1 MNHSFNVEIAKKYG
15 IEKAVL
21 LENFYFWVKKN
32 QANKKNIH
40 NGKAYTV
47 NTAEAFAE
55 LFPYIKERK
64 IAQLLREMENQ
75 DGLLLSGQFHKYDR
89 TKSYT
94 LTDFALSL
102 YEPNIQNSVRSNIQ
116 KLDNGK
122 SENGTIK
129 DTEKRD
135 CIYTDINTDI
145 NADINISAQPKS
157 EKSSDLSPY
166 DFLITQYLVLYA
178 ELYRDG
184 SVKTE
189 KPCYNEKQIRKQINE
204 LLKSYTVYELY
215 AVLTNAKNDKWLIS
229 TGFSISLVF
238 AASQVQ
244 RLLNSTAPQYP
255 QERQKKKIYTDADYL
270 AGASDLDNTPF

>member
-1 MNHSFNVEIAKKYG
+1 MQHSFDVDIAKEYG
-15 IEKAVL
+15 LKEAILLNHLYFWIEKNKANEVHYYDGTYWTY
-21 LENFYFWVKKN
+21 NSVK
-32 QANKKNIH
+32 AFNK
-40 NGKAYTV
+40 
-47 NTAEAFAE
+47 
-55 LFPYIKERK
+55 LFPYLSERQINNTLK
-64 IAQLLREMENQ
+64 ALKDKGIIQTGNYNKSA
-75 DGLLLSGQFHKYDR
+75 YDR
-89 TKSYT
+89 TMWYAFTKTGVSIMQKCKMEDT
-94 LTDFALSL
+94 KM
-102 YEPNIQNSVRSNIQ
+102 SNGDVKNVKPIP
-116 KLDNGK
+116 
-122 SENGTIK
+122 
-129 DTEKRD
+129 
-135 CIYTDINTDI
+135 DINTDI

-204 LLKSYTVYELY
+204 LLKSYTVYDLY
-215 AVLTNAKNDKWLIS
+215 TVLTNAKNDKWLIS
-229 TGFSISLVF
+229 TGFSISLIF

-255 QERQKKKIYTDADYL
+255 QERQKKEVYTDADYL

>member
-1 MNHSFNVEIAKKYG
+1 MNHSFNVEIAEKYG

-40 NGKAYTV
+40 NGKAYTF

-75 DGLLLSGQFHKYDR
+75 DGLLISGQFHKYDR

-102 YEPNIQNSVRSNIQ
+102 YESNIQNPVHSNIQ

-122 SENGTIK
+122 SENGMFK
-129 DTEKRD
+129 DTENGA
-135 CIYTDINTDI
+135 CIYTDINADI
-145 NADINISAQPKS
+145 NANINISAQPKS

-178 ELYRDG
+178 ELYRAG
-184 SVKTE
+184 IVKTE

-204 LLKSYTVYELY
+204 LLKSYTVYDLY
-215 AVLTNAKNDKWLIS
+215 TVLTNAKNDKWLIS

-244 RLLNSTAPQYP
+244 RLLNSTPAPQVY
-255 QERQKKKIYTDADYL
+255 QKKEVYTDAEYL
-270 AGASDLDNTPF
+270 AGMSDLDNTPF

>member
-1 MNHSFNVEIAKKYG
+1 M
-15 IEKAVL
+15 
-21 LENFYFWVKKN
+21 VKD
-32 QANKKNIH
+32 
-40 NGKAYTV
+40 
-47 NTAEAFAE
+47 NTFVHIEAFMVNELKLKGNE
-55 LFPYIKERK
+55 LFIYAIIYGFSQDDKSVYNGGLQYLADWTNSTKQGVIKVLK
-64 IAQLLREMENQ
+64 SLQQKGLLRKFETLKNNVKYCSYKALKCPDHSTLFNGGGKQSLMGYSTKFNGGGKQSLMEGGKQSLPNTIIR
-75 DGLLLSGQFHKYDR
+75 DTIDN
-89 TKSYT
+89 TIEYT
-94 LTDFALSL
+94 
-102 YEPNIQNSVRSNIQ
+102 
-116 KLDNGK
+116 
-122 SENGTIK
+122 
-129 DTEKRD
+129 
-135 CIYTDINTDI
+135 
-145 NADINISAQPKS
+145 SAQPKS

-204 LLKSYTVYELY
+204 LLKSYTVYDLY
-215 AVLTNAKNDKWLIS
+215 TVLTNAKKDRWLIS

-255 QERQKKKIYTDADYL
+255 QERQKKKVYTDADYL

>member
-40 NGKAYTV
+40 NGKAYTF

-75 DGLLLSGQFHKYDR
+75 DGLLISGQFHKYDR

-102 YEPNIQNSVRSNIQ
+102 YESNIQNPVRSNIQ

-129 DTEKRD
+129 DTENGA
-135 CIYTDINTDI
+135 CIYTDINADI
-145 NADINISAQPKS
+145 NANINISAQPKS

-204 LLKSYTVYELY
+204 LLKSYTVYDLY
-215 AVLTNAKNDKWLIS
+215 TVLANAKKDKWLIS

-255 QERQKKKIYTDADYL
+255 QQKKEVYTDAEYL